1 MYQTWR
7 EYEKEYSVF
16 GGIEYSTKC
25 AQIPTDIECI
35 LVTNNSMLHASM
47 TTKVQNSILIDALH
61 FNIQTNWNENHYS
74 CYFFLDYWFSP
85 YEFLL
90 WFWLET
96 LIPTQT
102 IWQITLDLFITNW
115 GKMGQVDQFI
125 WKCFLGGDFKGSNTL
140 WHSFHFIENIP
151 SH

>member
-16 GGIEYSTKC
+16 GGIEYMYSTKC

-35 LVTNNSMLHASM
+35 LVTNNSMPHASM
-47 TTKVQNSILIDALH
+47 TTKVQDSILIDALH

-90 WFWLET
+90 WFWLEA
-96 LIPTQT
+96 LIPTQLNYLT
-102 IWQITLDLFITNW
+102 DNLRSIYN
-115 GKMGQVDQFI
+115 K
-125 WKCFLGGDFKGSNTL
+125 LG
-140 WHSFHFIENIP
+140 ENGTGW
-151 SH
+151 SVYLKVFVGWRFQR

>member
-16 GGIEYSTKC
+16 DGIEYSTKC
-25 AQIPTDIECI
+25 AQIPTAIECI
-35 LVTNNSMLHASM
+35 LVTNNSMLHATM
-47 TTKVQNSILIDALH
+47 TTKVQDSILIDASH

-90 WFWLET
+90 WFWLEA
-96 LIPTQT
+96 LIPSQLNYLTDNLRS
-102 IWQITLDLFITNW
+102 IYHMY
-115 GKMGQVDQFI
+115 K
-125 WKCFLGGDFKGSNTL
+125 LG
-140 WHSFHFIENIP
+140 ENGTGW
-151 SH
+151 SVYLKVFFGWRFQR

>member
-35 LVTNNSMLHASM
+35 LVTNNSLLHVSM
-47 TTKVQNSILIDALH
+47 TTKVQDSILIDALH
-61 FNIQTNWNENHYS
+61 FNIQRNWNENHYS

-90 WFWLET
+90 WFWLEA
-96 LIPTQT
+96 LIPTQLNYLT
-102 IWQITLDLFITNW
+102 DNLRSIYN
-115 GKMGQVDQFI
+115 K
-125 WKCFLGGDFKGSNTL
+125 L
-140 WHSFHFIENIP
+140 WENGTGW
-151 SH
+151 SVYLKVFFGWRFQR